1 VPGRMPLVINSL
13 ELPSNLLTQASWTRL
28 SRSTCTR
35 PRAPIRAFKHA
46 TGLLESNDRTDEASQ
61 LKRLGIVPGGHSAD
75 SWDLTELQRPRSR
88 PLR

>member
-1 VPGRMPLVINSL
+1 LERAAEQLADAGLVDEAIAFYLHAAEGR
-13 ELPSNLLTQASWTRL
+13 R
-28 SRSTCTR
+28 
-35 PRAPIRAFKHA
+35 IRAFKHP

-61 LKRLGIVPGGHSAD
+61 LERLGIAPDGHPAD